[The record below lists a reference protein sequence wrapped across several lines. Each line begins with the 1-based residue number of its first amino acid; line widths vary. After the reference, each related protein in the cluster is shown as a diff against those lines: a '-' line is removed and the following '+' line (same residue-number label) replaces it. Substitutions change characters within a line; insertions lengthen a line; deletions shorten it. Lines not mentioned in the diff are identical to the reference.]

1 MDIAGD
7 LDNFFKNSPEPFK
20 RKKTAAMKKIKYMP
34 ALIGLLLLTVIN
46 QAQTDGNKVEMA
58 DTMRSNGRIYVVVA
72 VVVVILI
79 GLVLYLVRLDKK
91 ITRLE
96 KENK

>member
-1 MDIAGD
+1 
-7 LDNFFKNSPEPFK
+7 
-20 RKKTAAMKKIKYMP
+20 MKKIKCVL
-34 ALIGLLLLTVIN
+34 ALIGLPLLTVITLA
-46 QAQTDGNKVEMA
+46 QADGNKVEMA